1 MKDNIKT
8 VYNGIWCEN
17 VKSIQ
22 LVQNMYECR
31 VLVNTTKKASLFHTE
46 RRTS

>member
-8 VYNGIWCEN
+8 VYNGTRCEN
-17 VKSIQ
+17 VKRIQ

-31 VLVNTTKKASLFHTE
+31 VLVNTILKTPFSTQK
-46 RRTS
+46 